1 MSEHTLRY
9 GQCWE
14 DASCL
19 LAALDPQPGARL
31 LSIASG
37 GENSLAL
44 LSRPGVRVL
53 AIDRSAPQI
62 AALELKVAAFRYLC
76 HHEMLQLLGAWPT
89 DRRQRL
95 CLYRRCRS
103 DLSPAAARFWERD
116 GRWLAWGVLPVARF
130 ERYLA
135 LFRRLVL
142 PLVHGPESCRQLLQS
157 RDPQLRGPWYDQHWD
172 GWRWRGLFRLFFNR
186 TLLGRIG
193 TDPRFVRFGKGNQA
207 EVLLAQ
213 VRRVMVESDPAHNP
227 YLHWI
232 LQGRYGDTLPLA
244 LQAEQFA
251 PIRSR
256 LDLLRW
262 QRISLEQWLTAGARD
277 ATEMPAS
284 QADEE
289 FEEGAA
295 REASGERIS
304 GVNLSNVLE
313 YVEAP
318 RAGAILDALHR
329 RVAPG
334 ARLLLWNRLA
344 DRSVALARE
353 GNWRSL
359 DRLAH
364 DLERRNAVPFY
375 RRLVIAEAL
384 ATSATSATSTTPAT
398 PATPATAA
406 ATAAATP
413 PPLAAAVQPLA
424 PAGSGA

>member
-1 MSEHTLRY
+1 MSRGPLRY

-19 LAALDPQPGARL
+19 LAALDPRPGAQL

-62 AALELKVAAFRYLC
+62 AALELKVAAFRHLA
-76 HHEMLQLLGAWPT
+76 HAEMLQLLGAWPT
-89 DRRQRL
+89 DRRRRL
-95 CLYRRCRS
+95 CLYRRCRQ
-103 DLSPAAARFWERD
+103 DLSPAASRFWERD

-130 ERYLA
+130 ERYLG

-142 PLVHGPESCRQLLQS
+142 PLVHGPEACRKAVQS
-157 RDPQLRGPWYDQHWD
+157 RDPQLRALWYDQHWD
-172 GWRWRGLFRLFFNR
+172 GWRWRCLFRLFFNR
-186 TLLGRIG
+186 TLLGRLG
-193 TDPRFVRFGKGNQA
+193 TDPHFVRFGQGDQA

-232 LQGRYGDTLPLA
+232 LLGRYGDTLPLA

-256 LDLLRW
+256 LDQLRW
-262 QRISLEQWLTAGARD
+262 RQISLEQWLAPGMRG
-277 ATEMPAS
+277 ATEKQPSS
-284 QADEE
+284 QADGVGEDD
-289 FEEGAA
+289 AA
-295 REASGERIS
+295 REGEGERIG

-318 RAGAILDALHR
+318 RAGALLDALHR
-329 RVAPG
+329 RMVPG

-344 DRSVALARE
+344 DRSVALARA
-353 GNWRSL
+353 GSWRSL

-364 DLERRNAVPFY
+364 DLGRRNAVPFY

-384 ATSATSATSTTPAT
+384 AASAPPSAPPLAPLAPVTPA
-398 PATPATAA
+398 A
-406 ATAAATP
+406 P
-413 PPLAAAVQPLA
+413 PPLAS
-424 PAGSGA
+424 AGSGD

>member
-1 MSEHTLRY
+1 MSDDSLRY

-19 LAALDPQPGARL
+19 LAALDPQPGTLL
-31 LSIASG
+31 LSVASG

-62 AALELKVAAFRYLC
+62 AALELKVAAFRHLG
-76 HHEMLQLLGAWPT
+76 HAEMLQLLGAWPT
-89 DRRQRL
+89 DRERRL
-95 CLYRRCRS
+95 GLYRRCRQ

-116 GRWLAWGVLPVARF
+116 GRWLAWGVLPLARF
-130 ERYLA
+130 ERYLG

-142 PLVHGPESCRQLLQS
+142 PLVHGPETCRQALQS
-157 RDPQLRGPWYDQHWD
+157 RDPQLRALWYDQHWD
-172 GWRWRGLFRLFFNR
+172 GWRWRWLFRLFFNR
-186 TLLGRIG
+186 TLLGQIG
-193 TDPRFVRFGKGNQA
+193 TDPRFVRFGQGDQA

-251 PIRSR
+251 PIRAGLDR
-256 LDLLRW
+256 LHW
-262 QRISLEQWLTAGARD
+262 QRISLEQWLAPGA
-277 ATEMPAS
+277 
-284 QADEE
+284 
-289 FEEGAA
+289 
-295 REASGERIS
+295 GERIG

-344 DRSVALARE
+344 DRSVALARA
-353 GNWRSL
+353 GSWRSL

-364 DLERRNAVPFY
+364 DLGRRNAVPFY

-384 ATSATSATSTTPAT
+384 ASAAPPVTSTV
-398 PATPATAA
+398 A
-406 ATAAATP
+406 ATCP
-413 PPLAAAVQPLA
+413 
-424 PAGSGA
+424 GCFR